1 MTGILRP
8 FGNSQFVTPDV
19 MLSFEEWAPLVYG
32 WDGVL
37 KRGYA
42 SASFPLYLML
52 KPHADLSA
60 KMPDML
66 SHLKTYYWPYKDD
79 HARELTII
87 PLTEVYLSNPLYASE
102 QIRIG
107 SKTLINTF
115 FSVAMLILL
124 FAVINYINLSTAQ
137 SESRAR
143 EMAVRRL
150 LGCSRKALFTRLI
163 VESVLLCILSLLIA
177 LLLAGI
183 AEPIFNRILQTHIS
197 VSNLFSASNLGIGV
211 VAIILL
217 GLLTGVIPASVIT
230 RARPIDVVRGSFR
243 HKTKMVYNKILIGF
257 QYLITIV
264 LLGCTLTMSRQI
276 DMMLHADLG
285 FDTANKL
292 YLSIPDLNPGQSAGL
307 KNQLLQI
314 AGVEN
319 VALVRGVPMLGSN
332 NTSDTWHDRPISTQR
347 FEGDS
352 SYLKIMGFRILRDNR
367 TDDRKA
373 IWLNETAMQAMELP
387 DSASYCEYFKCPIAG
402 IVQDFRYRDLTH
414 PAEPCI
420 IEHMQDN
427 YWPWACIIQLT
438 NLDSPVTL
446 RTIERVYRE
455 YTGGMPCEYKTYD
468 EVMHQQYAAQQRM
481 SDILFGFTL
490 VAILISALGIL
501 AMATYFIRQRSM
513 EIAVRKVFGSTN
525 REVLQRLVL
534 HFVRYVL
541 AAFVIAVPVIWY
553 LMHDWLSQYVLRIPF
568 SWTIF
573 ALAGLTALAIAV
585 ATVFGQSW
593 RAANSNPVDAMTY
606 VAQKVSGLP
615 TERVIGSGTILD
627 TARLRYMMS
636 EYLDVSTSN
645 IHAYIM
651 GEHGDSS
658 FVPWTNAYVG
668 CKNLLDLLDEK
679 GRDLSDLHDIY
690 TNVQQAGYEIVKRKR
705 STYYGIGL
713 SLNRLVHAILDDEN
727 VILTVSA
734 YQNNEYGQEGLY
746 IGVPAVVNRQ
756 GIREIVKLD
765 LNEVDQAKFNQSCE
779 TIRDINTDAVDPL
792 L

>member
-1 MTGILRP
+1 MKTIFDFRAFLNFLGRNKLYTAINIFGFSISLMFVILLVTYTRQEYAVDQFHSNKERIFRLCDETDACFAPLIGRDLKARYPEIETYVRLFETDEVATTGERHLKAKILLSDPDFFRMFSFRLAEGDTAQVLRSKNGALLSESFARNLFPEGDYLDKTVTIKGESVPVTGILRP

-19 MLSFEEWAPLVYG
+19 MLSFEEWTPLVYG
-32 WDGVL
+32 GDGVL

-593 RAANSNPVDAMTY
+593 RAANSNPVDA
-606 VAQKVSGLP
+606 
-615 TERVIGSGTILD
+615 I
-627 TARLRYMMS
+627 
-636 EYLDVSTSN
+636 
-645 IHAYIM
+645 
-651 GEHGDSS
+651 
-658 FVPWTNAYVG
+658 
-668 CKNLLDLLDEK
+668 
-679 GRDLSDLHDIY
+679 
-690 TNVQQAGYEIVKRKR
+690 KR
-705 STYYGIGL
+705 
-713 SLNRLVHAILDDEN
+713 
-727 VILTVSA
+727 
-734 YQNNEYGQEGLY
+734 
-746 IGVPAVVNRQ
+746 
-756 GIREIVKLD
+756 
-765 LNEVDQAKFNQSCE
+765 
-779 TIRDINTDAVDPL
+779 
-792 L
+792 

>member
-1 MTGILRP
+1 MKTIFDFRAFLNFLGRNKLYTAINIFAFSISLMFVILLVTYTRQEYAVDQFHSNKERIFRLCDETDACFAPLIGRDLKARCPEIETYVRLFETDEVATAGERHLKAKILLSDPDFFRMFSFRLAEGDTAQVLRSKNGALLSESFARNLFPEGDYLDKTVTIKGESVPVTGILRP

-52 KPHADLSA
+52 KPHTDLSA

-332 NTSDTWHDRPISTQR
+332 NTSDTWHDRPISIQR

-553 LMHDWLSQYVLRIPF
+553 LMHDWLSQYVLRIPL

-593 RAANSNPVDAMTY
+593 RAANSNPVDA
-606 VAQKVSGLP
+606 
-615 TERVIGSGTILD
+615 I
-627 TARLRYMMS
+627 
-636 EYLDVSTSN
+636 
-645 IHAYIM
+645 
-651 GEHGDSS
+651 
-658 FVPWTNAYVG
+658 
-668 CKNLLDLLDEK
+668 
-679 GRDLSDLHDIY
+679 
-690 TNVQQAGYEIVKRKR
+690 KR
-705 STYYGIGL
+705 
-713 SLNRLVHAILDDEN
+713 
-727 VILTVSA
+727 
-734 YQNNEYGQEGLY
+734 
-746 IGVPAVVNRQ
+746 
-756 GIREIVKLD
+756 
-765 LNEVDQAKFNQSCE
+765 
-779 TIRDINTDAVDPL
+779 
-792 L
+792 

>member
-1 MTGILRP
+1 MKTIFDFRAFLNFLGRNKLYTAINIFGFSISLMFVILLVTYTRQEYAVDQFHSNKERIFRPCDETDACFAPLIGRDLKARCPEIETYVRLFETDEVATAGERHLKAKILLSDPDFFRMFSFRLAEGDTAQVLRSKNGALLSESFARNLFPEGDYLDKTVTIKGESVPVTGILRP

-230 RARPIDVVRGSFR
+230 RTRPIDVVRGSFR

-307 KNQLLQI
+307 KNRLVQI
-314 AGVEN
+314 AGVED
-319 VALVRGVPMLGSN
+319 VALARGVPMFGSN
-332 NTSDTWHDRPISTQR
+332 NTSDTWHDRPISIQR

-553 LMHDWLSQYVLRIPF
+553 LMHDWLSQYVLRIPL

-593 RAANSNPVDAMTY
+593 RAANSNPVDA
-606 VAQKVSGLP
+606 
-615 TERVIGSGTILD
+615 I
-627 TARLRYMMS
+627 
-636 EYLDVSTSN
+636 
-645 IHAYIM
+645 
-651 GEHGDSS
+651 
-658 FVPWTNAYVG
+658 
-668 CKNLLDLLDEK
+668 
-679 GRDLSDLHDIY
+679 
-690 TNVQQAGYEIVKRKR
+690 KR
-705 STYYGIGL
+705 
-713 SLNRLVHAILDDEN
+713 
-727 VILTVSA
+727 
-734 YQNNEYGQEGLY
+734 
-746 IGVPAVVNRQ
+746 
-756 GIREIVKLD
+756 
-765 LNEVDQAKFNQSCE
+765 
-779 TIRDINTDAVDPL
+779 
-792 L
+792 

>member
-1 MTGILRP
+1 MKTIFDFRAFLNFLGRNKLYTAINIFGFSISLMFVILLVTYTRQEYAVDQFHSNKERIFRLCNESGSCFAPLIGRDLKARYPEIETYVRLFETDEVATTGERHLKAKILLSDPDFFRMFSFRLAEGDTAQVLRSKNGALLSESFARNLFPEGDYLDKTVTIKGESVPVTGILRP

-102 QIRIG
+102 HIRIG

-143 EMAVRRL
+143 EMTVRRL

-332 NTSDTWHDRPISTQR
+332 NTSDTWHDQPISIQR

-553 LMHDWLSQYVLRIPF
+553 LMHDWLSQYVLRIPL

-573 ALAGLTALAIAV
+573 ALAGLTALSIAV

-593 RAANSNPVDAMTY
+593 RAANSNPVDA
-606 VAQKVSGLP
+606 
-615 TERVIGSGTILD
+615 I
-627 TARLRYMMS
+627 
-636 EYLDVSTSN
+636 
-645 IHAYIM
+645 
-651 GEHGDSS
+651 
-658 FVPWTNAYVG
+658 
-668 CKNLLDLLDEK
+668 
-679 GRDLSDLHDIY
+679 
-690 TNVQQAGYEIVKRKR
+690 KR
-705 STYYGIGL
+705 
-713 SLNRLVHAILDDEN
+713 
-727 VILTVSA
+727 
-734 YQNNEYGQEGLY
+734 
-746 IGVPAVVNRQ
+746 
-756 GIREIVKLD
+756 
-765 LNEVDQAKFNQSCE
+765 
-779 TIRDINTDAVDPL
+779 
-792 L
+792 

>member
-1 MTGILRP
+1 MKTIFDFRAFLNFLGRNKLYTAINIFGFSISLMFVILLVTYTRQEYAVDQFHSNKERIFRLCDETDACFAPLIGRDLKARYPEIETYVRLFETDEVATAGERHLKAKILLSDPDFFRMFSFRLAEGDTAQVLRSKNGALLSESFARNLFPEGNYLDKTITIKGESVPVTGILRP

-197 VSNLFSASNLGIGV
+197 VSDLFSASNLGIGV

-217 GLLTGVIPASVIT
+217 GLLTGVIPASVMT
-230 RARPIDVVRGSFR
+230 RVRPIDVVRGSFR

-276 DMMLHADLG
+276 NMMLHADLG

-292 YLSIPDLNPGQSAGL
+292 YLSIPDLNPSQSAGL

-319 VALVRGVPMLGSN
+319 VALVRGVPMLGFN
-332 NTSDTWHDRPISTQR
+332 NTSDTWHDRPISTQI
-347 FEGDS
+347 FGGDS
-352 SYLKIMGFRILRDNR
+352 SYIKIMGFHILRDNHIQ
-367 TDDRKA
+367 DRKA
-373 IWLNETAMQAMELP
+373 IWLNETAMQTLELP
-387 DSASYCEYFKCPIAG
+387 DSATYCEYRKRPIAG
-402 IVQDFRYRDLTH
+402 IVKDFRYEDLTQ
-414 PAEPCI
+414 PTGPCI

-541 AAFVIAVPVIWY
+541 AAFVISVPVIWY
-553 LMHDWLSQYVLRIPF
+553 LMHDWLSQYVLRIPL

-593 RAANSNPVDAMTY
+593 RAANSNPVDA
-606 VAQKVSGLP
+606 
-615 TERVIGSGTILD
+615 I
-627 TARLRYMMS
+627 
-636 EYLDVSTSN
+636 
-645 IHAYIM
+645 
-651 GEHGDSS
+651 
-658 FVPWTNAYVG
+658 
-668 CKNLLDLLDEK
+668 
-679 GRDLSDLHDIY
+679 
-690 TNVQQAGYEIVKRKR
+690 KR
-705 STYYGIGL
+705 
-713 SLNRLVHAILDDEN
+713 
-727 VILTVSA
+727 
-734 YQNNEYGQEGLY
+734 
-746 IGVPAVVNRQ
+746 
-756 GIREIVKLD
+756 
-765 LNEVDQAKFNQSCE
+765 
-779 TIRDINTDAVDPL
+779 
-792 L
+792 

>member
-1 MTGILRP
+1 MKTIFDFRAFLNFLGRNKLYTAINIFGFSISLMFVILLVTYTRQEYAVDQFHSNKERIFRLCDETDACFAPLIGRDLKARCPEIETYVRLFETDEVATAGERHLKAKILLSDPDFFRMFSFRLAEGDTAQVLRSKNGALLSESFARNLFPEGDYLDKTVTIKGESVPVTGILRP

-52 KPHADLSA
+52 KPHTDLSA

-332 NTSDTWHDRPISTQR
+332 NTSDTWHDRPISIQR

-553 LMHDWLSQYVLRIPF
+553 LMHDWLSQYVLRIPL

-573 ALAGLTALAIAV
+573 ALAALTALAIAV

-593 RAANSNPVDAMTY
+593 RAANSNPVDA
-606 VAQKVSGLP
+606 
-615 TERVIGSGTILD
+615 I
-627 TARLRYMMS
+627 
-636 EYLDVSTSN
+636 
-645 IHAYIM
+645 
-651 GEHGDSS
+651 
-658 FVPWTNAYVG
+658 
-668 CKNLLDLLDEK
+668 
-679 GRDLSDLHDIY
+679 
-690 TNVQQAGYEIVKRKR
+690 KR
-705 STYYGIGL
+705 
-713 SLNRLVHAILDDEN
+713 
-727 VILTVSA
+727 
-734 YQNNEYGQEGLY
+734 
-746 IGVPAVVNRQ
+746 
-756 GIREIVKLD
+756 
-765 LNEVDQAKFNQSCE
+765 
-779 TIRDINTDAVDPL
+779 
-792 L
+792 

>member
-1 MTGILRP
+1 MKTIFDFRAFLNFLGRNKLYTAINIFGFSISLMFVILLVTYTRQEYAVDQFHSNKERIFRLCNETDACFAPLIGRDLKARYPEIETYVRLFETDEVATTGERHLKAKILLSDPDFFRMFSFRLAEGDTAQVLRSKNGALLSESFARNLFPEGDYLDKTVTIKGESVPVTGILRP

-481 SDILFGFTL
+481 SDILFDFTL

-553 LMHDWLSQYVLRIPF
+553 LMHDWLSQYVLRIPL

-593 RAANSNPVDAMTY
+593 RAANSNPVDA
-606 VAQKVSGLP
+606 
-615 TERVIGSGTILD
+615 I
-627 TARLRYMMS
+627 
-636 EYLDVSTSN
+636 
-645 IHAYIM
+645 
-651 GEHGDSS
+651 
-658 FVPWTNAYVG
+658 
-668 CKNLLDLLDEK
+668 
-679 GRDLSDLHDIY
+679 
-690 TNVQQAGYEIVKRKR
+690 KR
-705 STYYGIGL
+705 
-713 SLNRLVHAILDDEN
+713 
-727 VILTVSA
+727 
-734 YQNNEYGQEGLY
+734 
-746 IGVPAVVNRQ
+746 
-756 GIREIVKLD
+756 
-765 LNEVDQAKFNQSCE
+765 
-779 TIRDINTDAVDPL
+779 
-792 L
+792 

>member
-1 MTGILRP
+1 MKTIFDFRTFLNFLGRNKLYTAINIFGFSISLMFVILLVTYTRQEYAVDQVHSNKERIFRLCDETDACFAPLIGRDLKARYPEIETYVRLFETDEVATTGERHLKAKILLSDPDFFRMFSFRLAEGDTAQVLRSKNGALLSESFARNLFPEGDYLDKTVTIKGESVPVTGILRP

-177 LLLAGI
+177 LLLART
-183 AEPIFNRILQTHIS
+183 AEPVFNRILQTDIS
-197 VSNLFSASNLGIGV
+197 VSDLFSVSSLGIGAGIV
-211 VAIILL
+211 ILL
-217 GLLTGVIPASVIT
+217 GFLTGVIPASVIT
-230 RARPIDVVRGSFR
+230 RVRPIDVVRGSFR
-243 HKTKMVYNKILIGF
+243 HKTKMIYNKILIGF

-264 LLGCTLTMSRQI
+264 LLGCTLAMSCQI

-307 KNQLLQI
+307 KNRLVQI
-314 AGVEN
+314 AGVED
-319 VALVRGVPMLGSN
+319 VTLARGIPMFGYN
-332 NTSDTWHDRPISTQR
+332 NTSGSWHDRPISIQI
-347 FEGDS
+347 FGGDS

-553 LMHDWLSQYVLRIPF
+553 LMHDWLSQYVLRIPL

-593 RAANSNPVDAMTY
+593 RAANSNPVDA
-606 VAQKVSGLP
+606 
-615 TERVIGSGTILD
+615 I
-627 TARLRYMMS
+627 
-636 EYLDVSTSN
+636 
-645 IHAYIM
+645 
-651 GEHGDSS
+651 
-658 FVPWTNAYVG
+658 
-668 CKNLLDLLDEK
+668 
-679 GRDLSDLHDIY
+679 
-690 TNVQQAGYEIVKRKR
+690 KR
-705 STYYGIGL
+705 
-713 SLNRLVHAILDDEN
+713 
-727 VILTVSA
+727 
-734 YQNNEYGQEGLY
+734 
-746 IGVPAVVNRQ
+746 
-756 GIREIVKLD
+756 
-765 LNEVDQAKFNQSCE
+765 
-779 TIRDINTDAVDPL
+779 
-792 L
+792 

>member
-1 MTGILRP
+1 MKTIFDFRAFLNFLGRNKLYTAINIFGFSISLMFVILLVTYTRQEYAVDQFHSNKERIFRLCDETDACFAPLIGRDLKARYPEIETYVRLFETDEVATTGERHLKAKILLSDPDFFRMFSFRLAEGDTAQVLRSKNGALLSESFARNLFPEGDYLDKTVTIKGESVPVTGILRP

-292 YLSIPDLNPGQSAGL
+292 YLSIPDLNPSQSAGL

-319 VALVRGVPMLGSN
+319 VALVRGVPMLGLIIRRTHGTTGRSVYN
-332 NTSDTWHDRPISTQR
+332 
-347 FEGDS
+347 DS
-352 SYLKIMGFRILRDNR
+352 K
-367 TDDRKA
+367 
-373 IWLNETAMQAMELP
+373 ET
-387 DSASYCEYFKCPIAG
+387 
-402 IVQDFRYRDLTH
+402 VLT
-414 PAEPCI
+414 
-420 IEHMQDN
+420 
-427 YWPWACIIQLT
+427 
-438 NLDSPVTL
+438 
-446 RTIERVYRE
+446 
-455 YTGGMPCEYKTYD
+455 
-468 EVMHQQYAAQQRM
+468 
-481 SDILFGFTL
+481 
-490 VAILISALGIL
+490 
-501 AMATYFIRQRSM
+501 
-513 EIAVRKVFGSTN
+513 
-525 REVLQRLVL
+525 
-534 HFVRYVL
+534 
-541 AAFVIAVPVIWY
+541 
-553 LMHDWLSQYVLRIPF
+553 
-568 SWTIF
+568 
-573 ALAGLTALAIAV
+573 
-585 ATVFGQSW
+585 
-593 RAANSNPVDAMTY
+593 
-606 VAQKVSGLP
+606 
-615 TERVIGSGTILD
+615 
-627 TARLRYMMS
+627 
-636 EYLDVSTSN
+636 
-645 IHAYIM
+645 
-651 GEHGDSS
+651 
-658 FVPWTNAYVG
+658 
-668 CKNLLDLLDEK
+668 
-679 GRDLSDLHDIY
+679 
-690 TNVQQAGYEIVKRKR
+690 
-705 STYYGIGL
+705 
-713 SLNRLVHAILDDEN
+713 
-727 VILTVSA
+727 
-734 YQNNEYGQEGLY
+734 
-746 IGVPAVVNRQ
+746 
-756 GIREIVKLD
+756 
-765 LNEVDQAKFNQSCE
+765 
-779 TIRDINTDAVDPL
+779 
-792 L
+792 

>member
-1 MTGILRP
+1 MKTIFDFRAFLNFLGRNKLYTAINIFGFSISLMFVILLVTYTRQEYAVDQFHSNKERIFRLCDETDACFAPLIGRDLKARYPEIETYVRLFETDEVATTGERHLKAKILLSDPDFFRMFSFRLAEGDTAQVLRSKNGALLSESFARNLFPEGDYLDKTVTIKGESVPVTGILRP

-19 MLSFEEWAPLVYG
+19 MLSFEEWTPLVYG
-32 WDGVL
+32 GDGVL

-332 NTSDTWHDRPISTQR
+332 NTSDTWHDRPISIQR

-541 AAFVIAVPVIWY
+541 AAFVIAVPIIWY
-553 LMHDWLSQYVLRIPF
+553 LMHDWLSQYVLRIPL

-593 RAANSNPVDAMTY
+593 RAANSNPVDA
-606 VAQKVSGLP
+606 
-615 TERVIGSGTILD
+615 I
-627 TARLRYMMS
+627 
-636 EYLDVSTSN
+636 
-645 IHAYIM
+645 
-651 GEHGDSS
+651 
-658 FVPWTNAYVG
+658 
-668 CKNLLDLLDEK
+668 
-679 GRDLSDLHDIY
+679 
-690 TNVQQAGYEIVKRKR
+690 KR
-705 STYYGIGL
+705 
-713 SLNRLVHAILDDEN
+713 
-727 VILTVSA
+727 
-734 YQNNEYGQEGLY
+734 
-746 IGVPAVVNRQ
+746 
-756 GIREIVKLD
+756 
-765 LNEVDQAKFNQSCE
+765 
-779 TIRDINTDAVDPL
+779 
-792 L
+792 

>member
-1 MTGILRP
+1 MKTIFDFRVFLNFLGRNKLYTAINIFGFSISLMFVILLVTYTRQEYAVDQFHSNKERIFRLCNETDACFAPLIGRDLKARYPEIETYVRLFETDEVATAGERHLKAKILLSDPDFFRMFSFRLAEGDTAQVLRSKNGALLSESFARNLFPEGNYLDKTVTIKGESVPVTGILRP

-230 RARPIDVVRGSFR
+230 RARPIDVVRGSFQ

-332 NTSDTWHDRPISTQR
+332 NTSDTWHDQPISIQR

-525 REVLQRLVL
+525 REVLQQLVL

-553 LMHDWLSQYVLRIPF
+553 LMHDWLSQYVLRIPL

-593 RAANSNPVDAMTY
+593 RAANSNPVDA
-606 VAQKVSGLP
+606 
-615 TERVIGSGTILD
+615 I
-627 TARLRYMMS
+627 
-636 EYLDVSTSN
+636 
-645 IHAYIM
+645 
-651 GEHGDSS
+651 
-658 FVPWTNAYVG
+658 
-668 CKNLLDLLDEK
+668 
-679 GRDLSDLHDIY
+679 
-690 TNVQQAGYEIVKRKR
+690 KR
-705 STYYGIGL
+705 
-713 SLNRLVHAILDDEN
+713 
-727 VILTVSA
+727 
-734 YQNNEYGQEGLY
+734 
-746 IGVPAVVNRQ
+746 
-756 GIREIVKLD
+756 
-765 LNEVDQAKFNQSCE
+765 
-779 TIRDINTDAVDPL
+779 
-792 L
+792 

>member
-1 MTGILRP
+1 MKTIFDFRAFLNFLGRNKLYTAINIFGFSISLMFVILLVTYTRQEYAVDQFHSNKERIFRLCDETDACFAPLIGRDLKARYPEIETYVRLFETDEVATAGERHLKAKILLSDPDFFRMFSFRLAEGDTAQVLQSKNGALLSESFARNLFPEGDYLDKTVTIKGESVPVTGILRP

-332 NTSDTWHDRPISTQR
+332 NTSDTWHDRPISIQR

-553 LMHDWLSQYVLRIPF
+553 LMHDWLSQYVLRIPL

-593 RAANSNPVDAMTY
+593 RAANSNPVDA
-606 VAQKVSGLP
+606 
-615 TERVIGSGTILD
+615 I
-627 TARLRYMMS
+627 
-636 EYLDVSTSN
+636 
-645 IHAYIM
+645 
-651 GEHGDSS
+651 
-658 FVPWTNAYVG
+658 
-668 CKNLLDLLDEK
+668 
-679 GRDLSDLHDIY
+679 
-690 TNVQQAGYEIVKRKR
+690 KR
-705 STYYGIGL
+705 
-713 SLNRLVHAILDDEN
+713 
-727 VILTVSA
+727 
-734 YQNNEYGQEGLY
+734 
-746 IGVPAVVNRQ
+746 
-756 GIREIVKLD
+756 
-765 LNEVDQAKFNQSCE
+765 
-779 TIRDINTDAVDPL
+779 
-792 L
+792 

>member
-1 MTGILRP
+1 MKTIFDFRAFLNFLGRNKLYTAINIFGFSISLMFVILLVTYTRQEYAVDQFHSNKERIFRLCNETDACFAPLIGRDLKARCPEIETYVRLFETDEVATAGERHLKAKILLSDPDFFRMFSFRLAEGDTAQVLRSKNGALLSESFARNLFPEGDYLDKTVTIKGESVPVTGILRP

-332 NTSDTWHDRPISTQR
+332 NTSDTWHDRPISIQR

-553 LMHDWLSQYVLRIPF
+553 LMHDWLSQYVLRIPL

-593 RAANSNPVDAMTY
+593 RAANSNPVDA
-606 VAQKVSGLP
+606 
-615 TERVIGSGTILD
+615 I
-627 TARLRYMMS
+627 
-636 EYLDVSTSN
+636 
-645 IHAYIM
+645 
-651 GEHGDSS
+651 
-658 FVPWTNAYVG
+658 
-668 CKNLLDLLDEK
+668 
-679 GRDLSDLHDIY
+679 
-690 TNVQQAGYEIVKRKR
+690 KR
-705 STYYGIGL
+705 
-713 SLNRLVHAILDDEN
+713 
-727 VILTVSA
+727 
-734 YQNNEYGQEGLY
+734 
-746 IGVPAVVNRQ
+746 
-756 GIREIVKLD
+756 
-765 LNEVDQAKFNQSCE
+765 
-779 TIRDINTDAVDPL
+779 
-792 L
+792 

>member
-1 MTGILRP
+1 MKTIFDFRAFLNFLGRNKLYTAINIFGFSISLMFVILLVTYTRQEYAVDQFHSNKERIFRLCDETDACFAPLIGRDLKARYPEIETYVRLFETDEVATAGERHLKAKILLSDPDFFRMFSFRLAEGDTAQVLRSKNGALLSESFARNLFPEGNYLDKTVTIKGESVPVTGILRP

-183 AEPIFNRILQTHIS
+183 AEPVFNRILQTHIS

-243 HKTKMVYNKILIGF
+243 HKTKMVYNKLLIGF

-292 YLSIPDLNPGQSAGL
+292 YLSIPDLNPSQSAGL

-319 VALVRGVPMLGSN
+319 VALVRGVPMLGFN
-332 NTSDTWHDRPISTQR
+332 NTSDTWHDRPISIQR

-553 LMHDWLSQYVLRIPF
+553 LMHDWLSQYVLRIPL

-593 RAANSNPVDAMTY
+593 RAANSNPVDA
-606 VAQKVSGLP
+606 
-615 TERVIGSGTILD
+615 I
-627 TARLRYMMS
+627 
-636 EYLDVSTSN
+636 
-645 IHAYIM
+645 
-651 GEHGDSS
+651 
-658 FVPWTNAYVG
+658 
-668 CKNLLDLLDEK
+668 
-679 GRDLSDLHDIY
+679 
-690 TNVQQAGYEIVKRKR
+690 KR
-705 STYYGIGL
+705 
-713 SLNRLVHAILDDEN
+713 
-727 VILTVSA
+727 
-734 YQNNEYGQEGLY
+734 
-746 IGVPAVVNRQ
+746 
-756 GIREIVKLD
+756 
-765 LNEVDQAKFNQSCE
+765 
-779 TIRDINTDAVDPL
+779 
-792 L
+792 

>member
-1 MTGILRP
+1 MKTIFDFRAFLNFLGRNKLYTAINIFGFSISLMFVILLVTYTRQEYAVDQFHSNKERIFRLCDETDACFAPLIGRDLKARYPEIETYVRLFETDEVATAGERHLKAKILLSDPDFFRMFSFRLAEGDTAQVLRSKNGALLSESFARNLFPEGDYLDKTVTIKGESVPVTGILRP

-19 MLSFEEWAPLVYG
+19 MLSFEEWTPLVYG

-42 SASFPLYLML
+42 STSFPLYLML

-60 KMPDML
+60 KVPDML

-79 HARELTII
+79 HTRELTIK
-87 PLTEVYLSNPLYASE
+87 PLAEVYLSNPLYASE
-102 QIRIG
+102 LIRIG

-332 NTSDTWHDRPISTQR
+332 NTSDTWHDRPISIQR

-352 SYLKIMGFRILRDNR
+352 SYLKIMGLRILRDNR

-553 LMHDWLSQYVLRIPF
+553 LMHDWLSQYVLRIPL

-593 RAANSNPVDAMTY
+593 RAANSNPVDA
-606 VAQKVSGLP
+606 
-615 TERVIGSGTILD
+615 I
-627 TARLRYMMS
+627 
-636 EYLDVSTSN
+636 
-645 IHAYIM
+645 
-651 GEHGDSS
+651 
-658 FVPWTNAYVG
+658 
-668 CKNLLDLLDEK
+668 
-679 GRDLSDLHDIY
+679 
-690 TNVQQAGYEIVKRKR
+690 KR
-705 STYYGIGL
+705 
-713 SLNRLVHAILDDEN
+713 
-727 VILTVSA
+727 
-734 YQNNEYGQEGLY
+734 
-746 IGVPAVVNRQ
+746 
-756 GIREIVKLD
+756 
-765 LNEVDQAKFNQSCE
+765 
-779 TIRDINTDAVDPL
+779 
-792 L
+792 

>member
-1 MTGILRP
+1 MKTIFDFRAFLNFLGRNKLYTAINIFGFSISLMFVILLVTYTRQEYAVDQFHSNKERIFRLCDETDACFAPLIGRDLKARYPEIETYVRLFETDEVATTGERHLKAKILLSDPDFFRMFSFRLAEGDTAQVLRSKNGALLSESFARNLFPEGDYLDKTVTIKGESVPVTGILRP

-66 SHLKTYYWPYKDD
+66 SHLTTYYWPYKDD

-332 NTSDTWHDRPISTQR
+332 NTSDTWHDQPISIQR

-553 LMHDWLSQYVLRIPF
+553 LMHDWLSQYVLRIPL

-593 RAANSNPVDAMTY
+593 RAANSNPVDA
-606 VAQKVSGLP
+606 
-615 TERVIGSGTILD
+615 I
-627 TARLRYMMS
+627 
-636 EYLDVSTSN
+636 
-645 IHAYIM
+645 
-651 GEHGDSS
+651 
-658 FVPWTNAYVG
+658 
-668 CKNLLDLLDEK
+668 
-679 GRDLSDLHDIY
+679 
-690 TNVQQAGYEIVKRKR
+690 KR
-705 STYYGIGL
+705 
-713 SLNRLVHAILDDEN
+713 
-727 VILTVSA
+727 
-734 YQNNEYGQEGLY
+734 
-746 IGVPAVVNRQ
+746 
-756 GIREIVKLD
+756 
-765 LNEVDQAKFNQSCE
+765 
-779 TIRDINTDAVDPL
+779 
-792 L
+792 

>member
-1 MTGILRP
+1 MKTIFDFRAFLNFLGRNKLYTAINIFGFSISLMFVILLVTYTRQEYAVDQFHSNKERIFRLCNETDACFAPLIGRDLKARYPEIETYVRLFETDEVATTGERHLKAKILLSDPDFFRMFSFRLAEGDTAQVLRSKNGALLSESFARNLFPEGDYLDKTVTIKGESVPVTGILRP

-553 LMHDWLSQYVLRIPF
+553 LMHDWLSQYVLRIPL

-593 RAANSNPVDAMTY
+593 RAANSNPVDA
-606 VAQKVSGLP
+606 
-615 TERVIGSGTILD
+615 I
-627 TARLRYMMS
+627 
-636 EYLDVSTSN
+636 
-645 IHAYIM
+645 
-651 GEHGDSS
+651 
-658 FVPWTNAYVG
+658 
-668 CKNLLDLLDEK
+668 
-679 GRDLSDLHDIY
+679 
-690 TNVQQAGYEIVKRKR
+690 KR
-705 STYYGIGL
+705 
-713 SLNRLVHAILDDEN
+713 
-727 VILTVSA
+727 
-734 YQNNEYGQEGLY
+734 
-746 IGVPAVVNRQ
+746 
-756 GIREIVKLD
+756 
-765 LNEVDQAKFNQSCE
+765 
-779 TIRDINTDAVDPL
+779 
-792 L
+792 

>member
-1 MTGILRP
+1 MKTIFDFRAFLNFLGRNKLYTAINIFGFSISLMFVILLVTYTRQEYAVDQFHSNKERIFRLCDETDACFAPLIGRDLKARCPEIETYARLFETDEVATAGERHLKAKILLSDPDFFRMFSFRLAEGDTAQVLRSKNGALLSESFARNLFPEGDYLDKTVTIKGESVPVTGILRP

-52 KPHADLSA
+52 KPHTDLSA

-102 QIRIG
+102 LIRIG

-332 NTSDTWHDRPISTQR
+332 NTSDTWHDRPISIQR

-553 LMHDWLSQYVLRIPF
+553 LMHDWLSQYVLRIPL

-593 RAANSNPVDAMTY
+593 RAANSNPVDA
-606 VAQKVSGLP
+606 
-615 TERVIGSGTILD
+615 I
-627 TARLRYMMS
+627 
-636 EYLDVSTSN
+636 
-645 IHAYIM
+645 
-651 GEHGDSS
+651 
-658 FVPWTNAYVG
+658 
-668 CKNLLDLLDEK
+668 
-679 GRDLSDLHDIY
+679 
-690 TNVQQAGYEIVKRKR
+690 KR
-705 STYYGIGL
+705 
-713 SLNRLVHAILDDEN
+713 
-727 VILTVSA
+727 
-734 YQNNEYGQEGLY
+734 
-746 IGVPAVVNRQ
+746 
-756 GIREIVKLD
+756 
-765 LNEVDQAKFNQSCE
+765 
-779 TIRDINTDAVDPL
+779 
-792 L
+792 

>member
-1 MTGILRP
+1 MKTIFDFRAFLNFLGRNKLYTAINIFGFSISLMFVILLVTYTRQEYAVDQFHSNKERIFRLCDETDACFAPLIGRDLKARCPEIETYVRLFETDEVATAGERHLKAKILLSDPDFFRMFSFRLAEGDTAQVLRSKNGALLSESFARNLFPEGDYLDKTVTIKGESVPVTGILRP

-52 KPHADLSA
+52 KPHTDLSA

-319 VALVRGVPMLGSN
+319 VALVRGGPMFGSN
-332 NTSDTWHDRPISTQR
+332 NILGTWHGRPISIQR

-553 LMHDWLSQYVLRIPF
+553 LMHDWLSQYVLRIPL

-593 RAANSNPVDAMTY
+593 RAANSNPVDA
-606 VAQKVSGLP
+606 
-615 TERVIGSGTILD
+615 I
-627 TARLRYMMS
+627 
-636 EYLDVSTSN
+636 
-645 IHAYIM
+645 
-651 GEHGDSS
+651 
-658 FVPWTNAYVG
+658 
-668 CKNLLDLLDEK
+668 
-679 GRDLSDLHDIY
+679 
-690 TNVQQAGYEIVKRKR
+690 KR
-705 STYYGIGL
+705 
-713 SLNRLVHAILDDEN
+713 
-727 VILTVSA
+727 
-734 YQNNEYGQEGLY
+734 
-746 IGVPAVVNRQ
+746 
-756 GIREIVKLD
+756 
-765 LNEVDQAKFNQSCE
+765 
-779 TIRDINTDAVDPL
+779 
-792 L
+792 

>member
-1 MTGILRP
+1 MKTIFDFRAFLNFLGRNKLYTAINIFGFSISLMFVILLVTYTRQEYAVDQFHSNKERIFRLCDETDACFAPLIGRDLKARYPEIETYVRLFETDEVATAGERHLKAKILLSDPDFFRMFSFRLAEGDTAQVLRSKNGALLSESFARNLFPEGNYLDKTVTIKGESVPVTGILRP

-276 DMMLHADLG
+276 NMMLHADLG

-319 VALVRGVPMLGSN
+319 VALVRGVPMLGFN
-332 NTSDTWHDRPISTQR
+332 NTSDTWHDRPISIQR

-553 LMHDWLSQYVLRIPF
+553 LMHDWLSQYVLRIPL

-593 RAANSNPVDAMTY
+593 RAANSNPVDA
-606 VAQKVSGLP
+606 
-615 TERVIGSGTILD
+615 I
-627 TARLRYMMS
+627 
-636 EYLDVSTSN
+636 
-645 IHAYIM
+645 
-651 GEHGDSS
+651 
-658 FVPWTNAYVG
+658 
-668 CKNLLDLLDEK
+668 
-679 GRDLSDLHDIY
+679 
-690 TNVQQAGYEIVKRKR
+690 KR
-705 STYYGIGL
+705 
-713 SLNRLVHAILDDEN
+713 
-727 VILTVSA
+727 
-734 YQNNEYGQEGLY
+734 
-746 IGVPAVVNRQ
+746 
-756 GIREIVKLD
+756 
-765 LNEVDQAKFNQSCE
+765 
-779 TIRDINTDAVDPL
+779 
-792 L
+792 

>member
-1 MTGILRP
+1 MKTIFDFRAFLNFLGRNKLYTAINIFGFSISLMFVILLVTYTRQEYAVDQFHSNKERIFRLCDETDACFAPLIGRDLKARYPEIETYVRLFETDEVATTGERHLKAKILLSDPDFFKMFSFRLAEGDTAQVLRSKNGALLSESFARNLFPEGDYLDKTVTIKGESVPVTGILRP

-276 DMMLHADLG
+276 DMILHADLG

-332 NTSDTWHDRPISTQR
+332 NTSDTWHDQPISIQR

-525 REVLQRLVL
+525 REVLQQLVL

-553 LMHDWLSQYVLRIPF
+553 LMHDWLSQYVLRIPL

-593 RAANSNPVDAMTY
+593 RAANSNPVDA
-606 VAQKVSGLP
+606 
-615 TERVIGSGTILD
+615 I
-627 TARLRYMMS
+627 
-636 EYLDVSTSN
+636 
-645 IHAYIM
+645 
-651 GEHGDSS
+651 
-658 FVPWTNAYVG
+658 
-668 CKNLLDLLDEK
+668 
-679 GRDLSDLHDIY
+679 
-690 TNVQQAGYEIVKRKR
+690 KR
-705 STYYGIGL
+705 
-713 SLNRLVHAILDDEN
+713 
-727 VILTVSA
+727 
-734 YQNNEYGQEGLY
+734 
-746 IGVPAVVNRQ
+746 
-756 GIREIVKLD
+756 
-765 LNEVDQAKFNQSCE
+765 
-779 TIRDINTDAVDPL
+779 
-792 L
+792 

>member
-1 MTGILRP
+1 MKTIFDFRAFLNFLGRNKLYTAINIFGFSISLMFVILLVTYTRQEYAVDQFHSNKERIFRLCDETDACFAPLIGRDLKARYPEIETYVRLFETDEVATTGERHLKAKILLSDPDFFRMFSFRLAEGDTAQVLRSKNGALLSESFARNLFPEGDYLDKTVTIKGESVPVTGILRP

-292 YLSIPDLNPGQSAGL
+292 YLSIQNMNGYQASGL
-307 KNQLLQI
+307 KNRLLQI

-319 VALVRGVPMLGSN
+319 ISRVRGVPMFAN
-332 NTSDTWHDRPISTQR
+332 NNSSGVWHNKPIHLEI

-352 SYLKIMGFRILRDNR
+352 TYVGLMGFRKIQDNR
-367 TDDRKA
+367 NFAQNA
-373 IWLNETAMQAMELP
+373 IWLNRTAMRELELP
-387 DSASYCEYFKCPIAG
+387 DNASYCEYLKSPIAG
-402 IVQDFRYRDLTH
+402 VIYDFLYQDLTH
-414 PAEPCI
+414 HPQPCVI
-420 IEHMQDN
+420 KPLPEKE
-427 YWPWACIIQLT
+427 WCWAFVIQLT
-438 NLDSPVTL
+438 DEYSITTL
-446 RTIERVYRE
+446 QKIKQAYNE
-455 YTGGMPCEYKTYD
+455 YTGGMPIDYKTFD
-468 EVMHQQYAAQQRM
+468 DVMHQQYAAQQRM

-553 LMHDWLSQYVLRIPF
+553 LMHDWLSQYVLRIPL

-573 ALAGLTALAIAV
+573 ALAGLTALAIVV

-593 RAANSNPVDAMTY
+593 RAANSNPVDA
-606 VAQKVSGLP
+606 
-615 TERVIGSGTILD
+615 I
-627 TARLRYMMS
+627 
-636 EYLDVSTSN
+636 
-645 IHAYIM
+645 
-651 GEHGDSS
+651 
-658 FVPWTNAYVG
+658 
-668 CKNLLDLLDEK
+668 
-679 GRDLSDLHDIY
+679 
-690 TNVQQAGYEIVKRKR
+690 KR
-705 STYYGIGL
+705 
-713 SLNRLVHAILDDEN
+713 
-727 VILTVSA
+727 
-734 YQNNEYGQEGLY
+734 
-746 IGVPAVVNRQ
+746 
-756 GIREIVKLD
+756 
-765 LNEVDQAKFNQSCE
+765 
-779 TIRDINTDAVDPL
+779 
-792 L
+792 

>member
-1 MTGILRP
+1 MKTIFDFRAFLNFLGRNKLYTAINIFGFSISLMFVILLVTYTRQEYAVDQFHSNKERIFRLCDETDACFAPLIGRDLKARCPEIETYVRLFETDEVATAGERHLKAKILLSDPDFFRMFSFRLAEGDTAQVLRSKNGALLSESFARNLFPEGDYLDKTVTIKGESVPVTGILRP

-230 RARPIDVVRGSFR
+230 RTRPIDVVRGSFR

-332 NTSDTWHDRPISTQR
+332 NTSDTWHDQPISIQR

-553 LMHDWLSQYVLRIPF
+553 LMHDWLSQYVLRIPL

-593 RAANSNPVDAMTY
+593 RAANSNPVDA
-606 VAQKVSGLP
+606 
-615 TERVIGSGTILD
+615 I
-627 TARLRYMMS
+627 
-636 EYLDVSTSN
+636 
-645 IHAYIM
+645 
-651 GEHGDSS
+651 
-658 FVPWTNAYVG
+658 
-668 CKNLLDLLDEK
+668 
-679 GRDLSDLHDIY
+679 
-690 TNVQQAGYEIVKRKR
+690 KR
-705 STYYGIGL
+705 
-713 SLNRLVHAILDDEN
+713 
-727 VILTVSA
+727 
-734 YQNNEYGQEGLY
+734 
-746 IGVPAVVNRQ
+746 
-756 GIREIVKLD
+756 
-765 LNEVDQAKFNQSCE
+765 
-779 TIRDINTDAVDPL
+779 
-792 L
+792 

>member
-1 MTGILRP
+1 MKTIFDFRAFLNFLGRNKLYTAINIFGFSISLMFVILLVTYTRQEYAVDQFHSNKERIFRLCDETDACFAPLIGRDLKARYPEIETYVRLFETDEVATTGERHLKAKILLSDPDFFRMFSFRLAEGDTAQVLRSKNGALLSESFARNLFPEGDYLDKTVTIKGESVPVTGILRP

-19 MLSFEEWAPLVYG
+19 MLSFEEWTPLVYG
-32 WDGVL
+32 GDGVL

-332 NTSDTWHDRPISTQR
+332 NTSDTWHDQPISIQR

-553 LMHDWLSQYVLRIPF
+553 LMHDWLSQYVLRIPL

-593 RAANSNPVDAMTY
+593 RAANSNPVDA
-606 VAQKVSGLP
+606 
-615 TERVIGSGTILD
+615 I
-627 TARLRYMMS
+627 
-636 EYLDVSTSN
+636 
-645 IHAYIM
+645 
-651 GEHGDSS
+651 
-658 FVPWTNAYVG
+658 
-668 CKNLLDLLDEK
+668 
-679 GRDLSDLHDIY
+679 
-690 TNVQQAGYEIVKRKR
+690 KR
-705 STYYGIGL
+705 
-713 SLNRLVHAILDDEN
+713 
-727 VILTVSA
+727 
-734 YQNNEYGQEGLY
+734 
-746 IGVPAVVNRQ
+746 
-756 GIREIVKLD
+756 
-765 LNEVDQAKFNQSCE
+765 
-779 TIRDINTDAVDPL
+779 
-792 L
+792 

>member
-1 MTGILRP
+1 MKTIFDFRAFLNFLGRNKLYTAINIFGFSISLMFVILLVTYTRQEYAVDQFHSNKERIFRLCDETDACFAPLIGRDLKARYPEIETYIRLFETDEVATAGERHLKAKILLSDPDFFRMFSFRLAEGDTAQVLRPKNGALLSESFARNLFPEGDYLDKTVTIKGESVPVTGILRP

-115 FSVAMLILL
+115 FNVAMLILL

-276 DMMLHADLG
+276 NMMLHADLG

-292 YLSIPDLNPGQSAGL
+292 YLSIPDLNPSQSAGL

-319 VALVRGVPMLGSN
+319 VALVRGVPMFGYN
-332 NTSDTWHDRPISTQR
+332 NTSGSWHDRPISIQI
-347 FEGDS
+347 FGGDS

-553 LMHDWLSQYVLRIPF
+553 LMHDWLSQYVLRIPL

-593 RAANSNPVDAMTY
+593 RAANSNPVDA
-606 VAQKVSGLP
+606 
-615 TERVIGSGTILD
+615 I
-627 TARLRYMMS
+627 
-636 EYLDVSTSN
+636 
-645 IHAYIM
+645 
-651 GEHGDSS
+651 
-658 FVPWTNAYVG
+658 
-668 CKNLLDLLDEK
+668 
-679 GRDLSDLHDIY
+679 
-690 TNVQQAGYEIVKRKR
+690 KR
-705 STYYGIGL
+705 
-713 SLNRLVHAILDDEN
+713 
-727 VILTVSA
+727 
-734 YQNNEYGQEGLY
+734 
-746 IGVPAVVNRQ
+746 
-756 GIREIVKLD
+756 
-765 LNEVDQAKFNQSCE
+765 
-779 TIRDINTDAVDPL
+779 
-792 L
+792 

>member
-1 MTGILRP
+1 MKTIFDFRAFLNFLGRNKLYTAINIFGFSISLMFVILLVTYTRQEYAVDQFHSNKERIFRLCNESGSCFAPLIGRDLKDRYPEIDTYVRLFETDEVATTGERHLKAKILLSDPDFFRMFSFRLAEGDTAQVLRSKNGALLSESFARNLFPEGDYLDKTVTIKGESVPVTGILRP

-102 QIRIG
+102 LIRIG

-332 NTSDTWHDRPISTQR
+332 NTSDTWHDQPISIQR

-501 AMATYFIRQRSM
+501 AMVTYFIRQRSM

-553 LMHDWLSQYVLRIPF
+553 LMHDWLSQYVLRIPL

-593 RAANSNPVDAMTY
+593 RAANSNPVDA
-606 VAQKVSGLP
+606 
-615 TERVIGSGTILD
+615 I
-627 TARLRYMMS
+627 
-636 EYLDVSTSN
+636 
-645 IHAYIM
+645 
-651 GEHGDSS
+651 
-658 FVPWTNAYVG
+658 
-668 CKNLLDLLDEK
+668 
-679 GRDLSDLHDIY
+679 
-690 TNVQQAGYEIVKRKR
+690 KR
-705 STYYGIGL
+705 
-713 SLNRLVHAILDDEN
+713 
-727 VILTVSA
+727 
-734 YQNNEYGQEGLY
+734 
-746 IGVPAVVNRQ
+746 
-756 GIREIVKLD
+756 
-765 LNEVDQAKFNQSCE
+765 
-779 TIRDINTDAVDPL
+779 
-792 L
+792 

>member
-1 MTGILRP
+1 MKTIFDFRAFLNFLGRNKLYTAINIFGFSVSLMFVILLITYTRQEYAVDQFHSNKERIFRLCNETDACFAPLIGRDLKARYPEIETYVRLFETDEVATAGERHLKAKILLSDPDFFRMFSFRLAEGDTAQVLRSKNGALLSESFARNLFPEGNYLDKTVTIKGESVPVTGILRP

-243 HKTKMVYNKILIGF
+243 HKTKMVYNKLLIGF

-276 DMMLHADLG
+276 NMMQHADLG

-292 YLSIPDLNPGQSAGL
+292 YLSIPDLNPSQSAGL

-319 VALVRGVPMLGSN
+319 VALVRGVPMLGFN
-332 NTSDTWHDRPISTQR
+332 NTSDTWHDRPISIQR

-455 YTGGMPCEYKTYD
+455 YTGGMPCEYKTYN

-541 AAFVIAVPVIWY
+541 AAFVIAIPVIWY
-553 LMHDWLSQYVLRIPF
+553 LMHDWLSQYVLRIPL

-593 RAANSNPVDAMTY
+593 RAANSNPVDA
-606 VAQKVSGLP
+606 
-615 TERVIGSGTILD
+615 I
-627 TARLRYMMS
+627 
-636 EYLDVSTSN
+636 
-645 IHAYIM
+645 
-651 GEHGDSS
+651 
-658 FVPWTNAYVG
+658 
-668 CKNLLDLLDEK
+668 
-679 GRDLSDLHDIY
+679 
-690 TNVQQAGYEIVKRKR
+690 KR
-705 STYYGIGL
+705 
-713 SLNRLVHAILDDEN
+713 
-727 VILTVSA
+727 
-734 YQNNEYGQEGLY
+734 
-746 IGVPAVVNRQ
+746 
-756 GIREIVKLD
+756 
-765 LNEVDQAKFNQSCE
+765 
-779 TIRDINTDAVDPL
+779 
-792 L
+792 

>member
-1 MTGILRP
+1 MKTIFDFRAFLNFLGRNKLYTAINIFGFSISLMFVILLVTYTRQEYAVDQFHSNKERIFRLCDETDACFAPLIGRDLKARYPEIETYVRLFETDEVATTGERHLKAKILLSDPDFFRMFSFRLAEGDTAQVLRSKNGALLSESFARNLFPEGDYLDKTVTIKGESVPVTGILRP

-292 YLSIPDLNPGQSAGL
+292 YLSIQNMNGYQASGL
-307 KNQLLQI
+307 KNRLLQI

-319 VALVRGVPMLGSN
+319 ISRVRGVPMFAN
-332 NTSDTWHDRPISTQR
+332 NNSSGVWHNKPIHLEI

-352 SYLKIMGFRILRDNR
+352 TYVGLMGFRKIQDNR
-367 TDDRKA
+367 NFAQNA
-373 IWLNETAMQAMELP
+373 IWLNRTAMRELELP
-387 DSASYCEYFKCPIAG
+387 DNASYCEYLKSPIAG
-402 IVQDFRYRDLTH
+402 VIYDFLYQDLTH
-414 PAEPCI
+414 HPQPCVI
-420 IEHMQDN
+420 KPLPEKE
-427 YWPWACIIQLT
+427 WCWAFVIQLT
-438 NLDSPVTL
+438 DEYSITTL
-446 RTIERVYRE
+446 QKIKQAYNE
-455 YTGGMPCEYKTYD
+455 YTGGMPIDYKTFD
-468 EVMHQQYAAQQRM
+468 DVMHQQYAAQQRM

-553 LMHDWLSQYVLRIPF
+553 LMHDWLSQYVLRIPL

-593 RAANSNPVDAMTY
+593 RAPNSNPVDA
-606 VAQKVSGLP
+606 
-615 TERVIGSGTILD
+615 I
-627 TARLRYMMS
+627 
-636 EYLDVSTSN
+636 
-645 IHAYIM
+645 
-651 GEHGDSS
+651 
-658 FVPWTNAYVG
+658 
-668 CKNLLDLLDEK
+668 
-679 GRDLSDLHDIY
+679 
-690 TNVQQAGYEIVKRKR
+690 KR
-705 STYYGIGL
+705 
-713 SLNRLVHAILDDEN
+713 
-727 VILTVSA
+727 
-734 YQNNEYGQEGLY
+734 
-746 IGVPAVVNRQ
+746 
-756 GIREIVKLD
+756 
-765 LNEVDQAKFNQSCE
+765 
-779 TIRDINTDAVDPL
+779 
-792 L
+792 

>member
-1 MTGILRP
+1 MKTIFDFRAFLNFLGRNKLYTAINIFGFSISLMFVILLVTYTRQEYAVDQFHSNKERIFRLCDETDACFAPLIGRDLKARYPEIETYVRLFETDEVATAGERHLKAKILLSDPDFFRMFSFRLAEGDTAQVLRPKNGALLSESFARNLFPEGDYLDKTVTIKGESVPVTGILRP

-276 DMMLHADLG
+276 NMMLHADLG

-319 VALVRGVPMLGSN
+319 VALVRGVPMFGYN
-332 NTSDTWHDRPISTQR
+332 NTSGSWHDRPISIQI
-347 FEGDS
+347 FGGDS

-553 LMHDWLSQYVLRIPF
+553 LMHDWLSQYVLRIPL

-593 RAANSNPVDAMTY
+593 RAANSNPVDA
-606 VAQKVSGLP
+606 
-615 TERVIGSGTILD
+615 I
-627 TARLRYMMS
+627 
-636 EYLDVSTSN
+636 
-645 IHAYIM
+645 
-651 GEHGDSS
+651 
-658 FVPWTNAYVG
+658 
-668 CKNLLDLLDEK
+668 
-679 GRDLSDLHDIY
+679 
-690 TNVQQAGYEIVKRKR
+690 KR
-705 STYYGIGL
+705 
-713 SLNRLVHAILDDEN
+713 
-727 VILTVSA
+727 
-734 YQNNEYGQEGLY
+734 
-746 IGVPAVVNRQ
+746 
-756 GIREIVKLD
+756 
-765 LNEVDQAKFNQSCE
+765 
-779 TIRDINTDAVDPL
+779 
-792 L
+792 

>member
-1 MTGILRP
+1 MKTIFDFRAFLNFLGRNKLYTAINIFGFSISLMFVILLVTYTRQEYAVDQFHSNKERIFRLCDETDACFAPLIGRDLKARYPEIETYVRLFETDEVATAGERHLKAKILLSDPDFFRMFSFRVAEGDTAQVLRSKNGALLSESFARNLFPEGDYLDKTVTIKGESVPVTGILRP

-332 NTSDTWHDRPISTQR
+332 NTSDTWHDQPISIQR

-553 LMHDWLSQYVLRIPF
+553 LMHDWLSQYVLRIPL

-593 RAANSNPVDAMTY
+593 RAANSNPVDA
-606 VAQKVSGLP
+606 
-615 TERVIGSGTILD
+615 I
-627 TARLRYMMS
+627 
-636 EYLDVSTSN
+636 
-645 IHAYIM
+645 
-651 GEHGDSS
+651 
-658 FVPWTNAYVG
+658 
-668 CKNLLDLLDEK
+668 
-679 GRDLSDLHDIY
+679 
-690 TNVQQAGYEIVKRKR
+690 KR
-705 STYYGIGL
+705 
-713 SLNRLVHAILDDEN
+713 
-727 VILTVSA
+727 
-734 YQNNEYGQEGLY
+734 
-746 IGVPAVVNRQ
+746 
-756 GIREIVKLD
+756 
-765 LNEVDQAKFNQSCE
+765 
-779 TIRDINTDAVDPL
+779 
-792 L
+792 

>member
-1 MTGILRP
+1 MKTIFDFRAFLNFLGRNKLYTAINIFGFSISLMFVILLVTYTRQEYAVDQFHSNKERIFRLCNETDACFAPLIGRDLKARYPEIETYVRLFETDEVATAGERHLKAKILLSDPDFFRMFSFRLAEGDTAQVLRSKNGALLSESFARNLFPEGNYLDKTVTIKGESVPVTGILRP

-183 AEPIFNRILQTHIS
+183 AEPVFNRILQTHIS

-243 HKTKMVYNKILIGF
+243 HKTKMVYNKLLIGF

-276 DMMLHADLG
+276 NMMQHADLG

-292 YLSIPDLNPGQSAGL
+292 YLSIPDLNPSQSAGL

-319 VALVRGVPMLGSN
+319 VALVRGVPMLGFN
-332 NTSDTWHDRPISTQR
+332 NTSDTWHDRPISIQR

-352 SYLKIMGFRILRDNR
+352 FYLKIMGFHILRDNR

-553 LMHDWLSQYVLRIPF
+553 LMHDWLSQYVLRIPL

-593 RAANSNPVDAMTY
+593 RAANSNPVDA
-606 VAQKVSGLP
+606 
-615 TERVIGSGTILD
+615 I
-627 TARLRYMMS
+627 
-636 EYLDVSTSN
+636 
-645 IHAYIM
+645 
-651 GEHGDSS
+651 
-658 FVPWTNAYVG
+658 
-668 CKNLLDLLDEK
+668 
-679 GRDLSDLHDIY
+679 
-690 TNVQQAGYEIVKRKR
+690 KR
-705 STYYGIGL
+705 
-713 SLNRLVHAILDDEN
+713 
-727 VILTVSA
+727 
-734 YQNNEYGQEGLY
+734 
-746 IGVPAVVNRQ
+746 
-756 GIREIVKLD
+756 
-765 LNEVDQAKFNQSCE
+765 
-779 TIRDINTDAVDPL
+779 
-792 L
+792 

>member
-1 MTGILRP
+1 MKTIFDFRAFLNFLGRNKLYTAINIFGFSISLMFVILLVTYTRQEYAVDQFHSNKERIFRLCDETDACFAPLIGRDLKARYPEIETYVRLFETDEVATAGERHLKAKILLSDPDFFRMFSFRLAEGDTAQVLRPKNGALLSESFARNLFPEGDYLDKTVTIKGESVPVTGILRP

-115 FSVAMLILL
+115 FNVAMLILL

-276 DMMLHADLG
+276 NMMLHADLG

-292 YLSIPDLNPGQSAGL
+292 YLSIPDLNPSQSAGL

-319 VALVRGVPMLGSN
+319 VALVRGVPMFGYN
-332 NTSDTWHDRPISTQR
+332 NTSGSWHDRPISIQI
-347 FEGDS
+347 FGGDS

-553 LMHDWLSQYVLRIPF
+553 LMHDWLSQYVLRIPL

-593 RAANSNPVDAMTY
+593 RAANSNPVDA
-606 VAQKVSGLP
+606 
-615 TERVIGSGTILD
+615 I
-627 TARLRYMMS
+627 
-636 EYLDVSTSN
+636 
-645 IHAYIM
+645 
-651 GEHGDSS
+651 
-658 FVPWTNAYVG
+658 
-668 CKNLLDLLDEK
+668 
-679 GRDLSDLHDIY
+679 
-690 TNVQQAGYEIVKRKR
+690 KR
-705 STYYGIGL
+705 
-713 SLNRLVHAILDDEN
+713 
-727 VILTVSA
+727 
-734 YQNNEYGQEGLY
+734 
-746 IGVPAVVNRQ
+746 
-756 GIREIVKLD
+756 
-765 LNEVDQAKFNQSCE
+765 
-779 TIRDINTDAVDPL
+779 
-792 L
+792 

>member
-1 MTGILRP
+1 MKTIFDFRAFLNFLGRNKLYTAINIFGFSISLMFVILLVTYTRQEYAVDQFHSNKERIFRLCDETDACFAPLIGRDLKARYPEIETYVRLFETDEVATAGERHLKAKILLSDPDFFRMFSFRLAEGDTAQVLRSKNGALLSESFARNLFPEGDYLDKTVTIKGESVPVTGILRP

-19 MLSFEEWAPLVYG
+19 MLSFEEWTPLVYG

-60 KMPDML
+60 KVPDML

-79 HARELTII
+79 HTRELTIK
-87 PLTEVYLSNPLYASE
+87 PLAEVYLSNPLYASE
-102 QIRIG
+102 LIRIG

-553 LMHDWLSQYVLRIPF
+553 LMHDWLSQYVLRIPL

-593 RAANSNPVDAMTY
+593 RAANSNPVDA
-606 VAQKVSGLP
+606 
-615 TERVIGSGTILD
+615 I
-627 TARLRYMMS
+627 
-636 EYLDVSTSN
+636 
-645 IHAYIM
+645 
-651 GEHGDSS
+651 
-658 FVPWTNAYVG
+658 
-668 CKNLLDLLDEK
+668 
-679 GRDLSDLHDIY
+679 
-690 TNVQQAGYEIVKRKR
+690 KR
-705 STYYGIGL
+705 
-713 SLNRLVHAILDDEN
+713 
-727 VILTVSA
+727 
-734 YQNNEYGQEGLY
+734 
-746 IGVPAVVNRQ
+746 
-756 GIREIVKLD
+756 
-765 LNEVDQAKFNQSCE
+765 
-779 TIRDINTDAVDPL
+779 
-792 L
+792 

>member
-1 MTGILRP
+1 MKTIFDFRAFLNFLGRNKLYTAINIFGFSISLMFVILLVTYTRQEYAVDQFHSNKERIFRLCNESGSCFAPLIGRDLKDRYPEIDTYVRLHSSNEIITGGGHHLKAHYLLADPDFFKMFSFRLAEGDTAQVLRSKNGALLSESFARNLFPEGNYLDKTITIKGIKVPITGILHS
-8 FGNSQFVTPDV
+8 FGNSHMVTPDI
-19 MLSFEEWAPLVYG
+19 MLSYEEWLPILNWSEVF
-32 WDGVL
+32 
-37 KRGYA
+37 KQGYA
-42 SASFPLYLML
+42 NASFPLYIML
-52 KPHADLSA
+52 KPNADLSA
-60 KMPDML
+60 KMPEIL
-66 SHLKTYYWPYKDD
+66 SRFKTYYWPYQEE
-79 HARELTII
+79 HTHELSVK
-87 PLTEVYLSNPLYASE
+87 PLTELYFSSGLLGGTCRHGS
-102 QIRIG
+102 QKLIG
-107 SKTLINTF
+107 IL
-115 FSVAMLILL
+115 FSAAILILL

-285 FDTANKL
+285 FNTANKL
-292 YLSIPDLNPGQSAGL
+292 YLSIQNMNGYQASGL
-307 KNQLLQI
+307 KNRLLQI

-319 VALVRGVPMLGSN
+319 ISRVRGVPMFAN
-332 NTSDTWHDRPISTQR
+332 NNSSGVWHNKPIHLEI

-352 SYLKIMGFRILRDNR
+352 TYVGLMGFRKIQDNR
-367 TDDRKA
+367 NFAQNA
-373 IWLNETAMQAMELP
+373 IWLNRTAMRELELP
-387 DSASYCEYFKCPIAG
+387 DNASYCEYLKSQIAG
-402 IVQDFRYRDLTH
+402 VIYDFLYQDLTH
-414 PAEPCI
+414 HTQPCVI
-420 IEHMQDN
+420 KPLPEKE
-427 YWPWACIIQLT
+427 WCWAFVIQLT
-438 NLDSPVTL
+438 DEYSITTL
-446 RTIERVYRE
+446 QKIKQAYNE
-455 YTGGMPCEYKTYD
+455 YTGGMPIDYKTFD
-468 EVMHQQYAAQQRM
+468 DVMHQQYAAQQRM

-553 LMHDWLSQYVLRIPF
+553 LMHDWLSQYVLRIPL

-593 RAANSNPVDAMTY
+593 RAANSNPVDA
-606 VAQKVSGLP
+606 
-615 TERVIGSGTILD
+615 I
-627 TARLRYMMS
+627 
-636 EYLDVSTSN
+636 
-645 IHAYIM
+645 
-651 GEHGDSS
+651 
-658 FVPWTNAYVG
+658 
-668 CKNLLDLLDEK
+668 
-679 GRDLSDLHDIY
+679 
-690 TNVQQAGYEIVKRKR
+690 KR
-705 STYYGIGL
+705 
-713 SLNRLVHAILDDEN
+713 
-727 VILTVSA
+727 
-734 YQNNEYGQEGLY
+734 
-746 IGVPAVVNRQ
+746 
-756 GIREIVKLD
+756 
-765 LNEVDQAKFNQSCE
+765 
-779 TIRDINTDAVDPL
+779 
-792 L
+792 

>member
-1 MTGILRP
+1 MKTIFDFRAFLNFLGRNKLYTAINIFGFSISLMFVILLVTYTRQEYAVDQFHSNKERIFRLCNESGSCFAPLIGRDLKDRYPEIDTYVRLFETDEVATTGERHLKAKILLSDPDFFRMFSFRLAEGDTAQVLRSKNGALLSESFARNLFPEGDYLDKTVTIKGESVPVTGILRP

-102 QIRIG
+102 LIRIG

-332 NTSDTWHDRPISTQR
+332 NTSDTWHDQPISIQR

-553 LMHDWLSQYVLRIPF
+553 LMHDWLSQYVLRIPL

-593 RAANSNPVDAMTY
+593 RAANSNPVDA
-606 VAQKVSGLP
+606 
-615 TERVIGSGTILD
+615 I
-627 TARLRYMMS
+627 
-636 EYLDVSTSN
+636 
-645 IHAYIM
+645 
-651 GEHGDSS
+651 
-658 FVPWTNAYVG
+658 
-668 CKNLLDLLDEK
+668 
-679 GRDLSDLHDIY
+679 
-690 TNVQQAGYEIVKRKR
+690 
-705 STYYGIGL
+705 
-713 SLNRLVHAILDDEN
+713 
-727 VILTVSA
+727 
-734 YQNNEYGQEGLY
+734 
-746 IGVPAVVNRQ
+746 
-756 GIREIVKLD
+756 KL
-765 LNEVDQAKFNQSCE
+765 
-779 TIRDINTDAVDPL
+779 
-792 L
+792 

>member
-1 MTGILRP
+1 MFSFRLAEGDTAQVLRSKNGALLSESFARNLFPEGDYLDKTVTIKGESVPVTGILRP

-102 QIRIG
+102 LIRIG

-332 NTSDTWHDRPISTQR
+332 NTSDTWHDQPISIQR

-553 LMHDWLSQYVLRIPF
+553 LMHDWLSQYVLRIPL

-593 RAANSNPVDAMTY
+593 RAANSNPVDA
-606 VAQKVSGLP
+606 
-615 TERVIGSGTILD
+615 I
-627 TARLRYMMS
+627 
-636 EYLDVSTSN
+636 
-645 IHAYIM
+645 
-651 GEHGDSS
+651 
-658 FVPWTNAYVG
+658 
-668 CKNLLDLLDEK
+668 
-679 GRDLSDLHDIY
+679 
-690 TNVQQAGYEIVKRKR
+690 KR
-705 STYYGIGL
+705 
-713 SLNRLVHAILDDEN
+713 
-727 VILTVSA
+727 
-734 YQNNEYGQEGLY
+734 
-746 IGVPAVVNRQ
+746 
-756 GIREIVKLD
+756 
-765 LNEVDQAKFNQSCE
+765 
-779 TIRDINTDAVDPL
+779 
-792 L
+792 

>member
-1 MTGILRP
+1 MKTIFDFRAFLNFLGRNKLYTAINIFGFSISLMFVILLVTYTRQEYAVDQFHSNKERIFRLCDETDACFAPLIGRDLKARYPEIETYVRLFETDEVATTGERHLKAKILLSDPDFFRMFSFRLAEGDTAQVLRSKNGALLSESFARNLFPEGDYLDKTVTIKGESVPVTGILRP

-217 GLLTGVIPASVIT
+217 GLQTGVIPASVIT

-593 RAANSNPVDAMTY
+593 RAANSNPVDA
-606 VAQKVSGLP
+606 
-615 TERVIGSGTILD
+615 I
-627 TARLRYMMS
+627 
-636 EYLDVSTSN
+636 
-645 IHAYIM
+645 
-651 GEHGDSS
+651 
-658 FVPWTNAYVG
+658 
-668 CKNLLDLLDEK
+668 
-679 GRDLSDLHDIY
+679 
-690 TNVQQAGYEIVKRKR
+690 KR
-705 STYYGIGL
+705 
-713 SLNRLVHAILDDEN
+713 
-727 VILTVSA
+727 
-734 YQNNEYGQEGLY
+734 
-746 IGVPAVVNRQ
+746 
-756 GIREIVKLD
+756 
-765 LNEVDQAKFNQSCE
+765 
-779 TIRDINTDAVDPL
+779 
-792 L
+792 

>member
-1 MTGILRP
+1 MKTIFDFRAFLNFLGRNKLYTAINIFGFSISLMFVILLVTYTRQEYAVDQFHSNKERIFRLCNETDACFAPLIGRDLKARYPEIETYVRLFETDEVATAGERHLKAKILLSDPDFFRMFSFRLAEGDTAQVLRSKNGALLSESFARNLFPEGNYLDKTVTIKGESVPVTGILRP

-32 WDGVL
+32 WDSVL

-115 FSVAMLILL
+115 FSVAILILL

-137 SESRAR
+137 FESRAR

-183 AEPIFNRILQTHIS
+183 AEPVFNRILQTHIS

-243 HKTKMVYNKILIGF
+243 HKTKMVYNKLLIGF

-276 DMMLHADLG
+276 NMMQHADLG

-292 YLSIPDLNPGQSAGL
+292 YLSIPDLNPSQSAGL

-319 VALVRGVPMLGSN
+319 VALVRGVPMLGFN
-332 NTSDTWHDRPISTQR
+332 NPSDTWHDRPISIQR

-352 SYLKIMGFRILRDNR
+352 SYLKIMGFHILRDNR

-446 RTIERVYRE
+446 RTIERVYRGH
-455 YTGGMPCEYKTYD
+455 TGGMPCEYKTYD

-553 LMHDWLSQYVLRIPF
+553 LMHDWLSQYVLRIPL

-593 RAANSNPVDAMTY
+593 RATNSNPVDA
-606 VAQKVSGLP
+606 
-615 TERVIGSGTILD
+615 I
-627 TARLRYMMS
+627 
-636 EYLDVSTSN
+636 
-645 IHAYIM
+645 
-651 GEHGDSS
+651 
-658 FVPWTNAYVG
+658 
-668 CKNLLDLLDEK
+668 
-679 GRDLSDLHDIY
+679 
-690 TNVQQAGYEIVKRKR
+690 KR
-705 STYYGIGL
+705 
-713 SLNRLVHAILDDEN
+713 
-727 VILTVSA
+727 
-734 YQNNEYGQEGLY
+734 
-746 IGVPAVVNRQ
+746 
-756 GIREIVKLD
+756 
-765 LNEVDQAKFNQSCE
+765 
-779 TIRDINTDAVDPL
+779 
-792 L
+792 